1 MAGLVRWW
9 AGCLYTLLFGHEDRF
24 ILFVCFLVSLQNP
37 HLINLNLSM
46 VNCLIVFMV
55 GHWVCLDVCWLEG
68 MFWPCL
74 VWGRMRCLLAVA
86 VGAQSSDSQVPL
98 RVLLVK
104 AQLWQVLLEH
114 GSDKIT
120 PQHAAAGGPT
130 QASKIVSELGERFNY
145 RLWELLVLLLSRFRR
160 VQLCATHETAA
171 HQAPPPWDSPGKN
184 TGVGC
189 HFLLQCMKVKT
200 ESEVAQSC
208 PALSDPIDCSYQ
220 ALPSMGFSRQEYWS
234 GVPLPSP
241 LWELGPF
248 FFLQSLLLL
257 IILSSPTCPPF
268 QQLPIKLLLS
278 FVMMYCICN
287 IDYWNQFNM
296 SSLYWLHIGRN
307 P

>member
-145 RLWELLVLLLSRFRR
+145 RLWELLLLLLSRFRR
-160 VQLCATHETAA
+160 VQLCDPWNSS
-171 HQAPPPWDSPGKN
+171 PPGSPS
-184 TGVGC
+184 
-189 HFLLQCMKVKT
+189 L
-200 ESEVAQSC
+200 
-208 PALSDPIDCSYQ
+208 
-220 ALPSMGFSRQEYWS
+220 GFSRQEHWS
-234 GVPLPSP
+234 GLPFPSP
-241 LWELGPF
+241 MHESEKWKWSHSVVSGSERPHRLQLPGSSVHGIFQARVLEWGAIAFSTLRVRPF
-248 FFLQSLLLL
+248 FFFCKVCCC
-257 IILSSPTCPPF
+257 LSSFPHPPAHPSNSC
-268 QQLPIKLLLS
+268 Q
-278 FVMMYCICN
+278 
-287 IDYWNQFNM
+287 
-296 SSLYWLHIGRN
+296 
-307 P
+307 

>member
-130 QASKIVSELGERFNY
+130 QASKIVSELGERFN
-145 RLWELLVLLLSRFRR
+145 FR
-160 VQLCATHETAA
+160 
-171 HQAPPPWDSPGKN
+171 
-184 TGVGC
+184 
-189 HFLLQCMKVKT
+189 
-200 ESEVAQSC
+200 
-208 PALSDPIDCSYQ
+208 
-220 ALPSMGFSRQEYWS
+220 
-234 GVPLPSP
+234 

-248 FFLQSLLLL
+248 FFFFAKSVVAYHPFLTHLPTLPTAANKTFIVLCHDVLYLQYRLLK
-257 IILSSPTCPPF
+257 P
-268 QQLPIKLLLS
+268 
-278 FVMMYCICN
+278 V
-287 IDYWNQFNM
+287 
-296 SSLYWLHIGRN
+296 
-307 P
+307 